1 MPPPMKSDPHPDEP
15 LRPGGLLLALLPE
28 ARLLVSLIT
37 AALVIAALYYGR
49 SILMPLFL
57 AFLLGFML
65 DPLVVRLKRWGLPR
79 VYAVIAVMVGVLA
92 ALGLATVFLG
102 NQVSALSAQLP
113 TYQSNIQHK
122 LRELRKTAGQPGMFD
137 GAVRTFDAVR
147 REVDKAAA
155 NTPRTGPPVQRVH
168 VEERPLTPMEQ
179 AIEWAEVGLAPL
191 ATAGIVLVFV
201 VLVLLDRVDLRDR
214 LLRLWGGS
222 LHRST
227 DAMDEAGRRISR
239 YLTMQLAVNVSYGVP
254 MALGLWAIGVPG
266 ALLWGAV
273 AALMRFVPYVGPM
286 IAAVFPL
293 ALAFAVDP
301 GWDMFLWTGTLIIVL
316 EVVSNNIVEPLL
328 YGASTGLSA
337 MSLMVAATFWTA
349 LWGPIGLIMS
359 TPLTVCL
366 LVVGH
371 HLPRFAFLNV
381 LLGSQPAL
389 DPPTR
394 LYQRLL
400 AGDVEEAIEV
410 ATLQAQDGNLAAF
423 YDDAGLQ
430 VLRMATSDHASVATA
445 EHRHRVV
452 TGMEA
457 LLDELVE
464 LHPPPASTRPGAVCI
479 GGKWEVDTLAAR
491 MLAHALSLQGRPAEH
506 RPAAALNAETLAR
519 LDLRGARTVCISYF
533 AVAPETSARHFCKR
547 LRRLYPEL
555 RIVLGLW
562 NAPELLRQGETP
574 ESLGADAVV
583 SSVGE
588 AMVRMSQYMG
598 DDLPEGFLEAPLPA
612 DEPARL
618 QALQASG
625 LLDPRARTLLE
636 AASRRA
642 ADIFDVPM
650 ALVSLI
656 TEDRQ
661 QVGGAFGSLPLV
673 SSAETAAGGVA
684 LGGDDMGMQR
694 RMSLCGHVVAD
705 GHTLVVPDIARDQ
718 RFANNPA
725 MQDRGVRFYA
735 GAPLVDA
742 AGFKVG
748 TLCLVDVT
756 PRALTTREVRLLESM
771 AADLMVQLRSS
782 VAQWGA
788 AAPPGEKDQPP
799 SATVGQLL
807 PSTG

>member
-1 MPPPMKSDPHPDEP
+1 MKADLPPEEP
-15 LRPGGLLLALLPE
+15 SRPGSPLLALLPE
-28 ARLLVSLIT
+28 ARLLVSMIT

-49 SILMPLFL
+49 AILMPLFL

-65 DPLVVRLKRWGLPR
+65 DPLVMRLKRWGLPR
-79 VYAVIAVMVGVLA
+79 VYAVVTVTLGALA
-92 ALGLATVFLG
+92 ALGLAALFLG

-122 LRELRKTAGQPGMFD
+122 LRELRTTAGQPGLFD
-137 GAVRTFDAVR
+137 GAVRTFDAVQ
-147 REVDKAAA
+147 REVNKAAA
-155 NTPRTGPPVQRVH
+155 TRSGPAVQRVQ
-168 VEERPLTPMEQ
+168 VEERPPTPMEQ
-179 AIEWAEVGLAPL
+179 ALDWLEVSMEPL
-191 ATAGIVLVFV
+191 ATAGIVLVFT

-286 IAAVFPL
+286 IAALFPL

-301 GWDMFLWTGTLIIVL
+301 GWDMLLWTAALIVVL
-316 EVVSNNIVEPLL
+316 ELISNNIVEPLL

-400 AGDVEEAIEV
+400 AGDEEEAIEV
-410 ATLQAQDGNLAAF
+410 ATQQAHDGDLAAF
-423 YDDAGLQ
+423 YDDAGLP

-452 TGMEA
+452 TGMDR
-457 LLDELVE
+457 LLDELTE
-464 LHPPPASTRPGAVCI
+464 LHPPPAGGRPAAVCI

-519 LDLRGARTVCISYF
+519 LDLRGARSVCISYF
-533 AVAPETSARHFCKR
+533 ASEPAAAARQYCKR

-562 NAPELLRQGETP
+562 NAPQLLQQGETL

-583 SSVGE
+583 GSIGE
-588 AMVRMSQYMG
+588 AMVRLAQFMG
-598 DDLPEGFLEAPLPA
+598 DDLPEGFLAAPQT
-612 DEPARL
+612 DDDPARL
-618 QALQASG
+618 QALKDSG
-625 LLDPRARTLLE
+625 LLDPRARVLLE

-642 ADIFDVPM
+642 ADIFDVPLAM
-650 ALVSLI
+650 VSLI

-661 QVGGAFGSLPLV
+661 IVGGAFGHLPAPPGAEPAEGA
-673 SSAETAAGGVA
+673 SAAAEETDVE
-684 LGGDDMGMQR
+684 R
-694 RMSLCGHVVAD
+694 RLSLCGHVVAD
-705 GHTLVVPDIARDQ
+705 GHTMVVPDIARDQ
-718 RFANNPA
+718 RFAHNPVLR
-725 MQDRGVRFYA
+725 DRALRFYA

-742 AGFKVG
+742 AGFKMG
-748 TLCLVDVT
+748 TLCLMDVA
-756 PRALTTREVRLLESM
+756 PRTLNKREVRLLEAM
-771 AADLMVQLRSS
+771 AADLMTLLRAQ
-782 VAQWGA
+782 VAQWSTLT
-788 AAPPGEKDQPP
+788 EVREELEPP
-799 SATVGQLL
+799 SATVGQLV
-807 PSTG
+807 PGAS

>member
-1 MPPPMKSDPHPDEP
+1 MKKADLPPEEMA
-15 LRPGGLLLALLPE
+15 RPGSPLLALLPE

-37 AALVIAALYYGR
+37 AAVVIAALYYGR
-49 SILMPLFL
+49 AILMPLFL

-79 VYAVIAVMVGVLA
+79 VYAVVAVMVGVLA
-92 ALGLATVFLG
+92 ALGLSAVFLG

-122 LRELRKTAGQPGMFD
+122 LRELRSKAGQPGLFD
-137 GAVRTFDAVR
+137 GAVRTFDAVQ
-147 REVDKAAA
+147 REVNKAAA
-155 NTPRTGPPVQRVH
+155 NRTGPAVQRVQ
-168 VEERPLTPMEQ
+168 VEERPPTPMEQ
-179 AIEWAEVGLAPL
+179 ALGWAEVGMAPL
-191 ATAGIVLVFV
+191 ATAGIVLVFT

-239 YLTMQLAVNVSYGVP
+239 YLTMQLAVNVSYGLP

-266 ALLWGAV
+266 ALLWGSV

-301 GWDMFLWTGTLIIVL
+301 GWDMFLWTAALIVVL
-316 EVVSNNIVEPLL
+316 ELLSNNIVEPLL

-400 AGDVEEAIEV
+400 AGDEEEAIEV
-410 ATLQAQDGNLAAF
+410 VTQQTQDGDLAAF
-423 YDDAGLQ
+423 YDDAGLP

-452 TGMEA
+452 TGMDR
-457 LLDELVE
+457 LLDELTE
-464 LHPPPASTRPGAVCI
+464 LHPPPAGGRPVAVCI

-519 LDLRGARTVCISYF
+519 LDLRGARSVCISYF
-533 AVAPETSARHFCKR
+533 AQEPAAAARQFCKR
-547 LRRLYPEL
+547 LKRLYPEL

-562 NAPELLRQGETP
+562 HAPQLLRQGATLDE
-574 ESLGADAVV
+574 LGADAVV
-583 SSVGE
+583 GSIGE
-588 AMVRMSQYMG
+588 AMVQLARFVG
-598 DDLPEGFLEAPLPA
+598 DDLPEGFLAAPQP
-612 DEPARL
+612 DDDPARL
-618 QALQASG
+618 QALKDSG
-625 LLDPRARTLLE
+625 LLDPRARSLLE

-642 ADIFDVPM
+642 ADIFDVPLAM
-650 ALVSLI
+650 VSLI

-661 QVGGAFGSLPLV
+661 VVGGAFGHLPPPAG
-673 SSAETAAGGVA
+673 SEAGEGASAPAEAMDA
-684 LGGDDMGMQR
+684 QR
-694 RMSLCGHVVAD
+694 RLSLCGHVVAD
-705 GHTLVVPDIARDQ
+705 GHTMVVPDIARDQ
-718 RFANNPA
+718 RFAHNPLMRERA
-725 MQDRGVRFYA
+725 LRFYA

-742 AGFKVG
+742 AGFNMG
-748 TLCLVDVT
+748 TLCLMDVA
-756 PRALTTREVRLLESM
+756 PRALTQREVRLLEAM
-771 AADLMVQLRSS
+771 AADLMALLRAE
-782 VAQWGA
+782 VTQWSA
-788 AAPPGEKDQPP
+788 LTEPREAPEPP
-799 SATVGQLL
+799 SASVGQLV
-807 PSTG
+807 PGAG

>member
-1 MPPPMKSDPHPDEP
+1 MKVDLPPEELS
-15 LRPGGLLLALLPE
+15 RPGSPLLALLPE
-28 ARLLVSLIT
+28 ARMLVSMIT
-37 AALVIAALYYGR
+37 AALLIAALYYGR
-49 SILMPLFL
+49 AILMPLFL

-65 DPLVVRLKRWGLPR
+65 DPLVMRLKRWGLPR
-79 VYAVIAVMVGVLA
+79 VYAVVAVTVGALA
-92 ALGLATVFLG
+92 ALGLAALFLG

-122 LRELRKTAGQPGMFD
+122 LRDLRSKAGQPGLFD
-137 GAVRTFDAVR
+137 GAVRTFDAVQ
-147 REVDKAAA
+147 REVNKAAA
-155 NTPRTGPPVQRVH
+155 ARIGPPVQRVQ
-168 VEERPLTPMEQ
+168 VEERPPTPMEQ
-179 AIEWAEVGLAPL
+179 ALDWLEVSMEPL
-191 ATAGIVLVFV
+191 ATAGIVLVFT

-301 GWDMFLWTGTLIIVL
+301 GWDMILWTAALIVVL
-316 EVVSNNIVEPLL
+316 ELISNNIVEPLL

-400 AGDVEEAIEV
+400 AGDQEEAIEV
-410 ATLQAQDGNLAAF
+410 ATQQAQDGDLAAF
-423 YDDAGLQ
+423 YDDAGLP

-452 TGMEA
+452 TGMDR
-457 LLDELVE
+457 LLDELTE
-464 LHPPPASTRPGAVCI
+464 LHPPPAGGRPAAVCI

-519 LDLRGARTVCISYF
+519 LDLRGARCVCISYF
-533 AVAPETSARHFCKR
+533 AREPAAAARQFCKR
-547 LRRLYPEL
+547 LRRLYPDL
-555 RIVLGLW
+555 RIVLGVW
-562 NAPELLRQGETP
+562 NAPQLLQQGESLD
-574 ESLGADAVV
+574 SLGADAVV
-583 SSVGE
+583 GSIGE
-588 AMVRMSQYMG
+588 AMVRLAQFMG
-598 DDLPEGFLEAPLPA
+598 DELPEGFLAAPPA
-612 DEPARL
+612 DEDPARL
-618 QALQASG
+618 QALKDSG
-625 LLDPRARTLLE
+625 LLDPRARVLLE

-642 ADIFDVPM
+642 ADIFDVPLAM
-650 ALVSLI
+650 VSLI

-661 QVGGAFGSLPLV
+661 VVGGAFGHLPPPPGAQP
-673 SSAETAAGGVA
+673 AEGAAAAAEASDVE
-684 LGGDDMGMQR
+684 R
-694 RMSLCGHVVAD
+694 RLSLCGHVVAD
-705 GHTLVVPDIARDQ
+705 GHTMVVPDIVRDQ
-718 RFANNPA
+718 RFAHNPVLR
-725 MQDRGVRFYA
+725 DRALRFYA

-742 AGFKVG
+742 AGFNMG
-748 TLCLVDVT
+748 TLCLMDVS
-756 PRALTTREVRLLESM
+756 PRTLNKREVRLLEAM
-771 AADLMVQLRSS
+771 ATDLMTLLRAQ
-782 VAQWGA
+782 VAQWSTLTE
-788 AAPPGEKDQPP
+788 PREEPEPP
-799 SATVGQLL
+799 SATVGQLV
-807 PSTG
+807 PGAS